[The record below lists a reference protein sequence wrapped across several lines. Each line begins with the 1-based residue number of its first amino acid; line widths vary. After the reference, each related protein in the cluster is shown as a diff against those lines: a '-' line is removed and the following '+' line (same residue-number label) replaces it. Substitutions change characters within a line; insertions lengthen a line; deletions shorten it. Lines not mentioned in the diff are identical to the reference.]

1 MRQLAVRNIQH
12 DWRERKWCNATWKQW
27 TVGKVHTRQIQEN
40 VGKGS
45 RREKLNIWERQA
57 MTRGGK
63 NRKKQKARV
72 KKEKR
77 EFKRCWQCIAVE
89 SASVR
94 SARTLKPLTLL
105 KSLIATL
112 NHLTSR
118 PFLFTCCHPQTNTWW
133 REQKGQEKRRMSPL
147 HFGSISRSTQ
157 AAANTV

>member
-1 MRQLAVRNIQH
+1 MIEGKESGAMPHGNSG
-12 DWRERKWCNATWKQW
+12 QW
-27 TVGKVHTRQIQEN
+27 EKYTLDKFKKMWGKVAEGRSWIFEKDRQWQE
-40 VGKGS
+40 G
-45 RREKLNIWERQA
+45 E
-57 MTRGGK
+57 K

-72 KKEKR
+72 KKGKR
-77 EFKRCWQCIAVE
+77 EFKRCWQCITVE